1 MPKNRV
7 PEHWRGEKG
16 LYCAGLSRRGLFGV
30 SMDAEA
36 IANDINKVITSQ
48 KKSSI
53 HPEDTTNDFF
63 SLTSPIS
70 I

>member
-36 IANDINKVITSQ
+36 IANDIIKVMTS
-48 KKSSI
+48 KRKEFNSSQGY
-53 HPEDTTNDFF
+53 N
-63 SLTSPIS
+63 
-70 I
+70 

>member
-48 KKSSI
+48 K
-53 HPEDTTNDFF
+53 
-63 SLTSPIS
+63 
-70 I
+70 